1 MSDRIEDI
9 RKGFLILLPV
19 LDDRGRAIIYYDP
32 ALTEDQQE
40 VVEDEVSRDSF
51 FFSYD
56 NHLIDMCYLFSIDAQ
71 VVQIY
76 WYLIHVASENPSVRK
91 NGFVLLCRFDD
102 FRIRHL
108 QPRRGL
114 GM

>member
-1 MSDRIEDI
+1 MRIISSSIIDI
-9 RKGFLILLPV
+9 
-19 LDDRGRAIIYYDP
+19 
-32 ALTEDQQE
+32 
-40 VVEDEVSRDSF
+40 
-51 FFSYD
+51 
-56 NHLIDMCYLFSIDAQ
+56 Q
-71 VVQIY
+71 VVQVF

-91 NGFVLLCRFDD
+91 NGFILLCRFDD